1 MCSPEQPCSC
11 ILRTAG
17 GVDINLG
24 NIMGLPESNRPDEL
38 WIVFVDTKYDI
49 RSLAKIVHWKSLKGR
64 RR

>member
-1 MCSPEQPCSC
+1 
-11 ILRTAG
+11 
-17 GVDINLG
+17 
-24 NIMGLPESNRPDEL
+24 MGLPESNRPDEL